1 MAQPIPSQIL
11 ETARTLLR
19 PLSLEDSEAMYEV
32 YSDPE
37 TMKYWSS
44 QPVNS
49 IEGARKLV
57 QADVDWVKQGSAVL
71 WAIAEPS
78 SNKALGKC
86 VLFQFSKENQRA
98 ELGYVLNREHWGIGL
113 MTEVMTKVI
122 DFAFDEL
129 GLHRLEADTDTLN
142 AGSLALLGKLG
153 FQQEGM
159 FRHRWKVYGEWQD
172 SAMLGLLKPD
182 WEASGLSGN
191 KADQVRDPG

>member
-1 MAQPIPSQIL
+1 MAQPLPTRIL

-19 PLSLEDSEAMYEV
+19 PLRLEDSEAMYEI

-37 TMKYWSS
+37 TMEYWSS
-44 QPVNS
+44 QPVKS

-98 ELGYVLNREHWGIGL
+98 ELGYVLTRERWGIGL

-153 FQQEGM
+153 FQQEGV
-159 FRHRWKVYGEWQD
+159 FRQRWKVYGEWQD

-191 KADQVRDPG
+191 KAAQVSDPD

>member
-1 MAQPIPSQIL
+1 MAQALPTRIL

-19 PLSLEDSEAMYEV
+19 PLRPEDSEAMYEI

-37 TMKYWSS
+37 TMEYWSS
-44 QPVNS
+44 QPVKS

-98 ELGYVLNREHWGIGL
+98 ELGYVLTRERWGIGL

-153 FQQEGM
+153 FQQEGV
-159 FRHRWKVYGEWQD
+159 FRQRWKVYGEWQD

-191 KADQVRDPG
+191 KAAQVSDPD

>member
-1 MAQPIPSQIL
+1 MAQALPTRIL

-19 PLSLEDSEAMYEV
+19 PLRLEDSEAMYEI

-37 TMKYWSS
+37 TMEYWSS
-44 QPVNS
+44 QPVKS

-98 ELGYVLNREHWGIGL
+98 ELGYVLTRERWGIGL

-153 FQQEGM
+153 FQQEGV
-159 FRHRWKVYGEWQD
+159 FRQRWKVYGEWQD

-191 KADQVRDPG
+191 KAAQVSDPD

>member
-1 MAQPIPSQIL
+1 MAQALPTRIL

-19 PLSLEDSEAMYEV
+19 PLRLEDSEAMYEI

-37 TMKYWSS
+37 TMEYWSS
-44 QPVNS
+44 QPVKS

-98 ELGYVLNREHWGIGL
+98 ELGYVLNRERWGIGL

-153 FQQEGM
+153 FQQEGV
-159 FRHRWKVYGEWQD
+159 FRQRWKVYGEWQD

-191 KADQVRDPG
+191 KAAQVSDPD